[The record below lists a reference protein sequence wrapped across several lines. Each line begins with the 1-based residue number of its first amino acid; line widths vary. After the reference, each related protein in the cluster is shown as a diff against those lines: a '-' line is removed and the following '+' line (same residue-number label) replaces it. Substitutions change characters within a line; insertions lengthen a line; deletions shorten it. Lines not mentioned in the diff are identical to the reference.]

1 MTSTPLGLAPLVLAL
16 VTAQRLGELVLARR
30 NTRGLLLR
38 GAVEVAPQHYP
49 AIVACHALWLAS
61 LWRFG
66 WQRPVAL
73 GWLALFVLL
82 QLLRGWVL
90 LTLRARWT
98 TRIIVVPGETLVAR
112 GPYRWLRHP
121 NYAVVVAEIAVLP
134 LAFGLPM
141 IAAAFTLA
149 NAVVLSVRI
158 RAENRALGGRPGEVR
173 TA

>member
-1 MTSTPLGLAPLVLAL
+1 MTLAPAVLVA

-30 NTRGLLLR
+30 NTRGLLQR
-38 GAVEVAPQHYP
+38 GGIEIASRHYP

-61 LWRFG
+61 LWLLG

-82 QLLRGWVL
+82 QLMRGWVL

-98 TRIIVVPGETLVAR
+98 TRIIVVPGETLVRR

-121 NYAVVVAEIAVLP
+121 NYAVVVGEIAVLP
-134 LAFGLPM
+134 LAFGLP
-141 IAAAFTLA
+141 AVAVLFTLA
-149 NAVVLSVRI
+149 NAFVLSVRI
-158 RAENRALGGRPGEVR
+158 RAENRALGGRPGEMR